1 MHEYR
6 NKCGGRRIL
15 TEKEKEEEERLDA
28 IIEEASKLPLEL
40 QEYIL
45 ATIKGMLLV
54 KEQTIKHEHA
64 AIKSSEK

>member
-15 TEKEKEEEERLDA
+15 TEEEKEEERLDA

-54 KEQTIKHEHA
+54 KEQTIKQEYA

>member
-6 NKCGGRRIL
+6 NTCGGRRIL
-15 TEKEKEEEERLDA
+15 TEEEKEEERLDA

-54 KEQTIKHEHA
+54 KEQTIKQEYA

>member
-1 MHEYR
+1 MHEYP

-15 TEKEKEEEERLDA
+15 TEEEKEEERLDA

>member
-15 TEKEKEEEERLDA
+15 TEEEKEEERLDA

-45 ATIKGMLLV
+45 ATIKGMLLA
-54 KEQTIKHEHA
+54 KEQTLKQEHA